1 MRRLPVPLWFFEL
14 SPAVTVSVK
23 GARKKEDKDKG
34 TPAYAEVNLAA
45 QGAVGIFLGGG
56 VPKLAEV
63 YGGAELSL
71 ELAVTY
77 KSICDKHEECGFS
90 LAGGLALKGAL
101 KAGVTLGAV
110 DVSYKLGE
118 AELIKIQLGHLCS
131 EGLEGAD
138 FELGKDP
145 KAVIDTIN
153 EVIDNAGEI
162 VENLGGFLTGED
174 PLEAAKNFI
183 KCNQAV
189 QEEIGTRA
197 KAEKEFFKS
206 LGLSSPWVN
215 NVAYVYAWRDA
226 LDDYKRDIEKSAV
239 SRALLPRWRAVA
251 AEFESLCYAISEGAS
266 GDFSGVM
273 NYAHNEEKNARA
285 ESTKTLA
292 ELIEKENKTN
302 TGHSREEMENLADL
316 QYRALR
322 LPVYTIADI
331 YLDTRM
337 CRAKQN
343 CNKAYRT
350 ALEEYIKKGSAR
362 NRKKMPS
369 KKGGKDTKAGKDN
382 VFYELDREE
391 F

>member
-273 NYAHNEEKNARA
+273 REILVRCHRA
-285 ESTKTLA
+285 ADHRRDGCRSRSHVLALCPCRIEPCAAGLTASTLTLA
-292 ELIEKENKTN
+292 TRARIRNHGHVTMRTLAQFEFVWEL
-302 TGHSREEMENLADL
+302 
-316 QYRALR
+316 LR
-322 LPVYTIADI
+322 NSPGL
-331 YLDTRM
+331 
-337 CRAKQN
+337 
-343 CNKAYRT
+343 RT
-350 ALEEYIKKGSAR
+350 HR
-362 NRKKMPS
+362 P
-369 KKGGKDTKAGKDN
+369 
-382 VFYELDREE
+382 
-391 F
+391 